1 MARKTIQQLQNELK
15 IQADAT
21 ALAQQNYNSLL
32 EQAQQ
37 LQGLASN
44 RLIFIRLLEGF
55 ANEIN
60 QSLQKLQ
67 RDLMELQAGATP
79 EETEGVDIGDA

>member
-1 MARKTIQQLQNELK
+1 MARKTIQQLENELK
-15 IQADAT
+15 TQEDAAKKT
-21 ALAQQNYNSLL
+21 KESYDTLL
-32 EQAQQ
+32 EQAQT

-55 ANEIN
+55 ANEVN

-67 RDLMELQAGATP
+67 RDLFELQRG
-79 EETEGVDIGDA
+79 EETTEDGEA

>member
-1 MARKTIQQLQNELK
+1 MARKTIQQLENELDTVK
-15 IQADAT
+15 KAKEEAEN
-21 ALAQQNYNSLL
+21 NYNSLL

-44 RLIFIRLLEGF
+44 RLVFIRLLEGF
-55 ANEIN
+55 ANEVN

-67 RDLMELQAGATP
+67 RDLMELQRGPTD
-79 EETEGVDIGDA
+79 EEGVEV